1 MAATTTIER
10 GTAEREAVG
19 SRSSGT
25 VDVVVVGSGPNGLSA
40 ATVLAG
46 AGLSVHVV
54 EAADTLGGGARSA
67 ALTLPGFTHDVCS
80 AVHPAA
86 ALSRFFAAFDLAGHG
101 VEMLH
106 PPLPFAQALD
116 GGRAALAHR
125 DIEATVDGLGV
136 DGPAYRR
143 LVGPV
148 VARIEEVRDLVLSDL
163 RTFPGAWRGA
173 SVGAGIALARAVA
186 EQGSPAWNLRWRGD
200 LAPAL
205 LSGVATHAIAP
216 ARRLAPAGSAVFLT
230 AMAHS
235 VGWPIPRGGS
245 QAIVDALVAE
255 LRARGVTFSTGE
267 RVEDLAQLPRTRA
280 VVMDT
285 SPETL
290 VDVVGD
296 RLPAAYRAA
305 VRAYRHGDGVCKVDF
320 ALSQPVPWTNPGL
333 AGAGTLHLGGTRA
346 EMLAFERGVVAGR
359 HSDLPYVLAAQPGV
373 VDPSRAPAGK
383 HTLWAYTHVPK
394 GSTLDRGDAVAA
406 QVERFAP
413 GFHDTV
419 LARAVSSASAEEA
432 SNANYV
438 GGDIS
443 GGAVTP
449 WQLLARPVPTWD
461 PYRAPVPGVYL
472 CSSSTPPG
480 PAVHG
485 MNGVHAA
492 RRVLRQRFG
501 ITTDPYD
508 LVRSP
513 VTRRGGREGVVQP
526 HGDEHGRSG
535 GEAEA

>member
-1 MAATTTIER
+1 MTTTGGTRAATDGPATTATTS
-10 GTAEREAVG
+10 GAAAG
-19 SRSSGT
+19 SRSAGA
-25 VDVVVVGSGPNGLSA
+25 VDVVVVGSGPNGLAA

-54 EAADTLGGGARSA
+54 EANDTLGGGARSA

-80 AVHPAA
+80 AVHPSAV
-86 ALSRFFAAFDLAGHG
+86 LSRFFAAFDLAGHG

-106 PPLPFAQALD
+106 PPLPFAHPLD

-125 DIEATVDGLGV
+125 DLDATAEGLGV
-136 DGPAYRR
+136 DGPAYAR
-143 LVGPV
+143 LLRPLVE
-148 VARIEEVRDLVLSDL
+148 RIDEVRDLVLSDL
-163 RTFPGAWRGA
+163 RTFPGAWRA
-173 SVGAGIALARAVA
+173 ATAPAGVALARAVL
-186 EQGSPAWNLRWRGD
+186 EQGSPAWNLRWRED

-216 ARRLAPAGSAVFLT
+216 ARRLAPAGTALFLT
-230 AMAHS
+230 AMAHG

-245 QAIVDALVAE
+245 QSVVDALVAE
-255 LRARGVTFSTGE
+255 LRRRGATFSTGE
-267 RVEDLAQLPRTRA
+267 RVVSLGQLPRARA

-290 VDVVGD
+290 VRVVGD

-305 VRAYRHGDGVCKVDF
+305 LRAFRHGDGVCKVDF
-320 ALSQPVPWTNPGL
+320 ALSGPVPWANPAL

-346 EMLAFERGVVAGR
+346 EMLAFERGVAAG
-359 HSDLPYVLAAQPGV
+359 HHADLPFVLAAQPGV
-373 VDPSRAPAGK
+373 VDPSRAPEGR

-394 GSTLDRGDAVAA
+394 GSPLDRGDAVTA

-413 GFHDTV
+413 GFRDTV
-419 LARAVSSASAEEA
+419 LHRTVSPATAEEA
-432 SNANYV
+432 SDANYV

-449 WQLLARPVPTWD
+449 WQLVARPVPAWD
-461 PYRAPVPGVYL
+461 PYRTPVPGVYL

-501 ITTDPYD
+501 ITTDPYE

-513 VTRRGGREGVVQP
+513 VV
-526 HGDEHGRSG
+526 S
-535 GEAEA
+535 